1 MPDDVAQEKVRALL
15 VLGAEVESVR
25 PASIVDKKQVCTIII
40 PKGQVLPDSFFYQY
54 VVSPKNAMQCY

>member
-25 PASIVDKKQVCTIII
+25 PASIVDKKQVCTTIIS
-40 PKGQVLPDSFFYQY
+40 KGEGFLDSFFYQY
-54 VVSPKNAMQCY
+54 VVSPKHATQCY

>member
-25 PASIVDKKQVCTIII
+25 PASIVDKKQVCTTIIS
-40 PKGQVLPDSFFYQY
+40 KGSLLDSSFYQY
-54 VVSPKNAMQCY
+54 VVSPKRAMPCH